1 VAKRPQPAAKPAA
14 KSGSAKGGASARADT
29 AALRRA
35 LAEHQR
41 VEAELRQTIAAQ
53 EQVFGKLTHRL
64 KNNLQLVI
72 SILSLRLSAVR
83 DDAARRGEL
92 EGVLGKIHA
101 VALIQQKLQ
110 GGGRTLAVD
119 FADVLTELSAA
130 LRRPGAEAAHV
141 VLEVAPVTLGIDRAM
156 PVGLIA
162 NELIETALRIA
173 SAAPLAVRLSERAG
187 RVTLAVARAGLALP
201 EAPGRA
207 DFGLPL
213 VRALARQ
220 AHAELA
226 IADGSV
232 SLSFAAEPSG

>member
-1 VAKRPQPAAKPAA
+1 MAKRPKPAGAPAAT
-14 KSGSAKGGASARADT
+14 SGGAGGRSGT
-29 AALRRA
+29 AALRRE

-53 EQVFGKLTHRL
+53 EQAFGRLTHRL

-83 DDAARRGEL
+83 DDAARRAEL

-110 GGGRTLAVD
+110 GGGRILTVD
-119 FADVLTELSAA
+119 FADFLTELTAA
-130 LRRPGAEAAHV
+130 LRRPGARGMRVA
-141 VLEVAPVTLGIDRAM
+141 LEVAPVTLGIDRAM
-156 PVGLIA
+156 PLGLIA
-162 NELIETALRIA
+162 NELIENAVGA
-173 SAAPLAVRLSERAG
+173 AGDAPLAVRLSAHAG
-187 RVTLAVARAGLALP
+187 RVTLTVERTGLALP
-201 EAPGRA
+201 DAPGRA

-220 AHAELA
+220 ANAELA
-226 IADGSV
+226 IAPDAVRLG
-232 SLSFAAEPSG
+232 FAADP